1 MVCLI
6 IWVLRIVQTT
16 CCSLRGLLWYWVA
29 VVLFDHGHHCFWNF
43 NFIPHNNVVR
53 VKSYVNSLFNPMGT
67 GVMVN
72 KLDLVPEWT
81 VSGLISNCSET
92 SEVWVW
98 ASRIHVSLSYSLIH
112 SITKCLHRALEPVTL
127 GWMELL
133 NFRIC
138 QDQQLNSLVP
148 TVISL

>member
-16 CCSLRGLLWYWVA
+16 CCSLRGLLWYRVA

-81 VSGLISNCSET
+81 VSGLISMFWNFWGLSMSKPYTCISIIFLNPFNYKMLT
-92 SEVWVW
+92 SCTGACHTWVNG
-98 ASRIHVSLSYSLIH
+98 VTEFQDLSGPA
-112 SITKCLHRALEPVTL
+112 T
-127 GWMELL
+127 
-133 NFRIC
+133 
-138 QDQQLNSLVP
+138 
-148 TVISL
+148 